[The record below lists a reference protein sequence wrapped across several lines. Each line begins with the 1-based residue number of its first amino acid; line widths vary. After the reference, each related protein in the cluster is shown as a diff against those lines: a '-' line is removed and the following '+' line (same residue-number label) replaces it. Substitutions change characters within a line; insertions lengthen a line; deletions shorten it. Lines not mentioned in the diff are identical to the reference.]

1 MIWERRA
8 AATCRSHSFETQM
21 PAEENNFAGLGRIN
35 RELMWQSRKLD
46 SPQRGVLALGST
58 QIALYGEQERSA

>member
-1 MIWERRA
+1 
-8 AATCRSHSFETQM
+8 M